1 MAGRPVTLRSLALLA
16 GAALALHELRYALA
30 PQPHG
35 SAHGYL
41 SWVTPLVATLLALGA
56 GAYVLALAR
65 AREGMLPARA
75 PSRLAALWP
84 AATAALAATYGV
96 QELVEGVLAAGGPSG
111 VTAAVAHGGWVGF
124 ALAPALGALVALL
137 LRGAEAALA
146 RAARSAPRPR
156 LTPRP
161 TRRPRLSIFL
171 ALDPLARNLAG
182 RGPPF
187 TG

>member
-1 MAGRPVTLRSLALLA
+1 MSGAVASTSELSPTWGTCKRPIRSVNVRSTVSPAGDGRALGILVPMAGRPVTLRSLALLA

-41 SWVTPLVATLLALGA
+41 DWVVPLVATLLALGA

-84 AATAALAATYGV
+84 
-96 QELVEGVLAAGGPSG
+96 
-111 VTAAVAHGGWVGF
+111 
-124 ALAPALGALVALL
+124 GA
-137 LRGAEAALA
+137 
-146 RAARSAPRPR
+146 
-156 LTPRP
+156 
-161 TRRPRLSIFL
+161 
-171 ALDPLARNLAG
+171 
-182 RGPPF
+182 
-187 TG
+187 